1 MVHVVF
7 TPYSQTLYRMPVKC
21 STTEGRVVEILC
33 TGKGVEA
40 PVQLESN
47 RLRLAAC
54 AIGDCKIHTLCFVN
68 TSRSQ
73 EQTVSINIPD
83 EAFFDPDNPAPQ
95 GGAGGRRG
103 SSSRP
108 TSPDKRPSS
117 AGSSSGVH
125 GRRMSSSSS
134 GSVDSTAPP
143 PSKKLVSVLSVVPRV
158 ASIPPGGKAFVTV
171 TFEAHPPRYQAK
183 KGDGTEGSMFF
194 DDGLS
199 QGSRRPSSSSLA
211 LPKSPRD
218 IAAPAAAPSVSS
230 SISGR
235 STARTTASA
244 VLAKIPPLDED
255 WSVHE
260 KWTLPWYIQ
269 GVPDPCHVDIFT
281 TVVQAPLLCLHGFD
295 SKQSVDFGDVAAGK
309 SRVIHLRVVNRGDSR
324 TKLTTAPLD
333 PFGPF
338 ELLSAV
344 DDVPGRELRE
354 LAVRFKP
361 LQAVGYQQRLVI
373 ESSNTNRL
381 ILKLSGRG
389 VSPLVEVTPFQE
401 ELDMGDVL
409 VGESSLH
416 ELSVRNCS
424 PFDVPFTVT
433 LEKLNT
439 LNNNGKYPVI
449 ISPIS
454 EVVPAGEIR
463 TISLTFSP
471 DRVLREYA
479 GNLIVEWGGKNAAE
493 GMKGHCQMRLRARCW
508 SQALFARYPE
518 EKEKEVGSD
527 LDFDAEPQTPTFTLH
542 LPKTM
547 VGETVEGRIL
557 VGNVIQGVGTDRKGV
572 NGEVQCE
579 GLPPAAVAEG
589 FSVDPAKMTLEVGST
604 KEISFR
610 FSPTEKAVSKLPI
623 RGIDVPCET
632 TLEFTFKG
640 GFPAPSPPLQS
651 FRVHLV
657 AVAQERF

>member
-1 MVHVVF
+1 M
-7 TPYSQTLYRMPVKC
+7 
-21 STTEGRVVEILC
+21 
-33 TGKGVEA
+33 
-40 PVQLESN
+40 
-47 RLRLAAC
+47 
-54 AIGDCKIHTLCFVN
+54 N

-158 ASIPPGGKAFVTV
+158 ASIPPGGKGLGLVSSVCVCVCLCLCLCLCVCVSACLSLCVCVYVCICVSVCVCVACTVVAYLMLVESFILDPPTAVVALSCGTAFVTV

-333 PFGPF
+333 PFGSVCAF
-338 ELLSAV
+338 
-344 DDVPGRELRE
+344 
-354 LAVRFKP
+354 
-361 LQAVGYQQRLVI
+361 
-373 ESSNTNRL
+373 
-381 ILKLSGRG
+381 
-389 VSPLVEVTPFQE
+389 SPLA
-401 ELDMGDVL
+401 L
-409 VGESSLH
+409 VVSGTLSL
-416 ELSVRNCS
+416 C
-424 PFDVPFTVT
+424 
-433 LEKLNT
+433 
-439 LNNNGKYPVI
+439 
-449 ISPIS
+449 
-454 EVVPAGEIR
+454 
-463 TISLTFSP
+463 
-471 DRVLREYA
+471 
-479 GNLIVEWGGKNAAE
+479 
-493 GMKGHCQMRLRARCW
+493 
-508 SQALFARYPE
+508 
-518 EKEKEVGSD
+518 
-527 LDFDAEPQTPTFTLH
+527 
-542 LPKTM
+542 
-547 VGETVEGRIL
+547 
-557 VGNVIQGVGTDRKGV
+557 
-572 NGEVQCE
+572 
-579 GLPPAAVAEG
+579 
-589 FSVDPAKMTLEVGST
+589 
-604 KEISFR
+604 R
-610 FSPTEKAVSKLPI
+610 F
-623 RGIDVPCET
+623 
-632 TLEFTFKG
+632 F
-640 GFPAPSPPLQS
+640 
-651 FRVHLV
+651 
-657 AVAQERF
+657 